1 MGMHAVPLNE
11 SDDLWALRE
20 RAKELRCLY
29 SVISALSRREEPPN
43 VVFNWILEAIPPAW
57 QYPED
62 TTARIEYFGR
72 SHALSDFV
80 DTPWRMRSPISIWR
94 TQVGVVEVHY
104 KREHPMAWEG
114 PFLREEQELLDN
126 IAHRIGEYLE
136 WKQRELGTER
146 LGAAPEHWRWRQRFA
161 ERIAAAIDPVRF
173 GVEAVYLFGSTEL
186 GNAGAGSDIDLIVVC
201 GDDGQQKRDLQVW
214 LEGWSLCLAEISFQ
228 LYGLPSTGLLDVRFL
243 KPEQA
248 RAEVSAFAAA
258 GKTLQALPLG
268 VAAKQPKTQYKDGV

>member
-1 MGMHAVPLNE
+1 MGMHAVTPNE
-11 SDDLWALRE
+11 ANDLWALRE

-72 SHALSDFV
+72 THALTDFV

-104 KREHPMAWEG
+104 KCERPIAWEG

-136 WKQRELGTER
+136 WKQRELGSER

-161 ERIAAAIDPVRF
+161 ERIAASMDPARF

-186 GNAGAGSDIDLIVVC
+186 GNAGVGSDIDLIVVRG
-201 GDDGQQKRDLQVW
+201 GDAQQERELQSW

-228 LYGLPSTGLLDVRFL
+228 LYGIPSSGLLDIKFL
-243 KPEQA
+243 TPQQA
-248 RAEVSAFAAA
+248 DAELSAFASA
-258 GKTLQALPLG
+258 GKTLQALPIG
-268 VAAKQPKTQYKDGV
+268 TAPRQSKR

>member
-1 MGMHAVPLNE
+1 MDVVPPNE
-11 SDDLWALRE
+11 ADDLWALRE

-29 SVISALSRREEPPN
+29 SVISALSRREEAPN
-43 VVFNWILEAIPPAW
+43 VVFNWVLEAIPPAW

-72 SHALSDFV
+72 THALNDFV

-94 TQVGVVEVHY
+94 TQVGAIEVHY
-104 KREHPMAWEG
+104 KREQPIAWEG

-136 WKQRELGTER
+136 WKQRELGSER

-161 ERIAAAIDPVRF
+161 ERIAASIDPARF
-173 GVEAVYLFGSTEL
+173 GVEGVYLFGSTEL
-186 GNAGAGSDIDLIVVC
+186 GNAGVGSDIDLIVVRG
-201 GDDGQQKRDLQVW
+201 GDAQQERELQSW

-228 LYGLPSTGLLDVRFL
+228 LYGIPSSGLLDITFL
-243 KPEQA
+243 TPKQA
-248 RAEVSAFAAA
+248 DAELSAFAAA
-258 GKTLQALPLG
+258 GKTLQALPIG
-268 VAAKQPKTQYKDGV
+268 TAPRQSKR

>member
-1 MGMHAVPLNE
+1 
-11 SDDLWALRE
+11 
-20 RAKELRCLY
+20 LY

-43 VVFNWILEAIPPAW
+43 VVFGWILEAIPPAW

-62 TTARIEYFGR
+62 TTARIQYFGR
-72 SHALSDFV
+72 THALSDFV

-104 KREHPMAWEG
+104 KREQPIAWEC

-136 WKQRELGTER
+136 WKQRELGSER

-161 ERIAAAIDPVRF
+161 ERIAASMDSARFAVRAI
-173 GVEAVYLFGSTEL
+173 YLFGSTEL
-186 GNAGAGSDIDLIVVC
+186 GNAGVGSDIDLIVVRG
-201 GDDGQQKRDLQVW
+201 GDAQQKRELQSW

-228 LYGLPSTGLLDVRFL
+228 LYGVPSSGLLDVKFL
-243 KPEQA
+243 TQEQA
-248 RAEVSAFAAA
+248 PAELSAFAAA
-258 GKTLQALPLG
+258 GKTLQALPIG
-268 VAAKQPKTQYKDGV
+268 TAVAPKGSRQ

>member
-11 SDDLWALRE
+11 PDDLWALRE

-72 SHALSDFV
+72 THALSDFE

-104 KREHPMAWEG
+104 KREHLIAWEG

-136 WKQRELGTER
+136 WKQRELGSER
-146 LGAAPEHWRWRQRFA
+146 LGAAPEHGRWRQRFA
-161 ERIAAAIDPVRF
+161 ERIAASMDRH
-173 GVEAVYLFGSTEL
+173 
-186 GNAGAGSDIDLIVVC
+186 D
-201 GDDGQQKRDLQVW
+201 
-214 LEGWSLCLAEISFQ
+214 
-228 LYGLPSTGLLDVRFL
+228 
-243 KPEQA
+243 
-248 RAEVSAFAAA
+248 
-258 GKTLQALPLG
+258 
-268 VAAKQPKTQYKDGV
+268 

>member
-1 MGMHAVPLNE
+1 MHAVPLNE
-11 SDDLWALRE
+11 ADDLWALRE

-72 SHALSDFV
+72 THALSDFV
-80 DTPWRMRSPISIWR
+80 DTPWRVRSPISIWR

-104 KREHPMAWEG
+104 KREHPIAWEG

-136 WKQRELGTER
+136 WKQRELGSER
-146 LGAAPEHWRWRQRFA
+146 LGTAPEHWRWRQRFA
-161 ERIAAAIDPVRF
+161 ERIAASIDPVRF
-173 GVEAVYLFGSTEL
+173 GVEGVYLFGSTEL

-201 GDDGQQKRDLQVW
+201 GGDAQQRRDLQVW

-268 VAAKQPKTQYKDGV
+268 VAANQPKTQYKDGV

>member
-1 MGMHAVPLNE
+1 MHAVPLNE
-11 SDDLWALRE
+11 PDDLWALRE

-29 SVISALSRREEPPN
+29 SVISALSRREEQPN

-72 SHALSDFV
+72 THALSDFV

-104 KREHPMAWEG
+104 KREHPTAWEG

-136 WKQRELGTER
+136 WKQRELGSER

-161 ERIAAAIDPVRF
+161 ERIAASIDPVRF

-186 GNAGAGSDIDLIVVC
+186 GNAGAGSDIDLIIVC
-201 GDDGQQKRDLQVW
+201 GGDAQQERDLQVW

-268 VAAKQPKTQYKDGV
+268 VAANQPKTQYKDGV